1 MPGEVSEYVNG
12 IAAPSHL
19 TCAVIALVPNLNDTG
34 WVLIIEGLTMA
45 GTQAAGDVLFNREAM
60 QPFLDKAELANGSL
74 KPFELLIE
82 TRSFVSNAPQ
92 VKIIASRVFSKF
104 PHEYLEMVVRLVLA
118 RTSDLNRALESPK
131 IEIPALATSSAA
143 VNSTPSQLPARLARR
158 ILTECL

>member
-12 IAAPSHL
+12 TAAPSHL

-74 KPFELLIE
+74 KPLNCSSKRGALSQTLL
-82 TRSFVSNAPQ
+82 RSRSSPVAFIRN
-92 VKIIASRVFSKF
+92 SR
-104 PHEYLEMVVRLVLA
+104 M
-118 RTSDLNRALESPK
+118 N
-131 IEIPALATSSAA
+131 I
-143 VNSTPSQLPARLARR
+143 
-158 ILTECL
+158 

>member
-1 MPGEVSEYVNG
+1 
-12 IAAPSHL
+12 
-19 TCAVIALVPNLNDTG
+19 
-34 WVLIIEGLTMA
+34 MA

-92 VKIIASRVFSKF
+92 VKIIASRVYSKF